1 MELWILTHTYTYVH
15 THTNCRNTQSSTHTY
30 KERVASLLLPTSHAR
45 CLWPPGLLSHP
56 YGVPDITCQVGTL
69 LIHKRQKMPQP
80 PMSTHPNK
88 SVCADGWGLPPAS
101 GRETGMR
108 PVYRHP
114 GYALNM
120 GMGLPGGPKA
130 GHIHGAVRAG
140 RQGSQ
145 SGVRGEDWVASVPH
159 KRPAKCH

>member
-1 MELWILTHTYTYVH
+1 MDTHSHVHVCTHTYQLQKH
-15 THTNCRNTQSSTHTY
+15 TKQYTHIHR
-30 KERVASLLLPTSHAR
+30 ESLIPPSPHQPSQVPLATWIIIP
-45 CLWPPGLLSHP
+45 CLWCPRHNVSGR
-56 YGVPDITCQVGTL
+56 YTPDSEEAEDA
-69 LIHKRQKMPQP
+69 PA
-80 PMSTHPNK
+80 PNVNTSN

-101 GRETGMR
+101 GRETGMG
-108 PVYRHP
+108 PVYSYI

-140 RQGSQ
+140 REGSQ